1 MKKTTFVLLLALP
14 FTSAHA
20 ITAIQP
26 FLEFGPGE
34 NIDGFQDDFS
44 GSDYTSDVS
53 FGGANRDGFSEVDLE
68 AGTLRPRL
76 SVNGSNVGGRAGAQ
90 LVDTLTFTST
100 GDSAFNFR
108 IETGGFFQVNPN
120 GFTPEDGDNWD
131 ASLPQI
137 GVESTLSFYPGGSI
151 TGITTDGV
159 EATAS
164 PLFTFEDIAGS
175 GGFLD
180 RGASFVWQDFYIDG
194 FFGIFQDDTV
204 TIPLVDGVSTFD
216 IYASLILSADTRDS
230 GSVDLDFTNTLALG
244 INSPQPFTSR
254 SGAFLDSQ
262 TITVAAVPEPST
274 VWSLSIAGLLGFLR
288 RRR

>member
-34 NIDGFQDDFS
+34 TIDGFQDDFS

-120 GFTPEDGDNWD
+120 GFTPEDGDDWD
-131 ASLPQI
+131 ASLPQ
-137 GVESTLSFYPGGSI
+137 
-151 TGITTDGV
+151 
-159 EATAS
+159 
-164 PLFTFEDIAGS
+164 
-175 GGFLD
+175 
-180 RGASFVWQDFYIDG
+180 
-194 FFGIFQDDTV
+194 
-204 TIPLVDGVSTFD
+204 
-216 IYASLILSADTRDS
+216 
-230 GSVDLDFTNTLALG
+230 
-244 INSPQPFTSR
+244 
-254 SGAFLDSQ
+254 
-262 TITVAAVPEPST
+262 
-274 VWSLSIAGLLGFLR
+274 WS
-288 RRR
+288 